1 MTFHKLGESRP
12 CASMRCEGKLR
23 SPNMPGVQSVS
34 IEAFFKPSTIAVIG
48 ASTNPEKLGH
58 AVLDN
63 LVNGG
68 YHQDGRR
75 VVPIN
80 PGADSILGLKT
91 YPVVTDVEGPI
102 DLAVIVIP
110 YPHVPDALRTCG
122 EKRIPAV
129 IVISAGFREAGME
142 GLEREHELL
151 DIARQ
156 YDIRLIG
163 PNCLGVI
170 DTFTPM
176 NASFSADMPPRGPM
190 GFMSQSGA
198 LGTAILD
205 WAQAGRLG
213 LSKFVSLGNKADVD
227 EIELLRAWKDDPTS
241 NVLLCYIEGLSDGQ
255 EFIRVAREVTKT
267 KPIVA
272 LKSGVTQAGS
282 RAVSS
287 HTGSLAGSEQAYQA
301 AFHQAGVIRA
311 QSLQDLFDY
320 AIAFGYLP
328 PLHGDRIA
336 IVTNAGGPG
345 ILATDAIER
354 SGLQLARFEP
364 GIIQALEEFLP
375 DAASAANP
383 VDVLGDARADRYRFA
398 LEEVTKDPHVDGVL
412 VILTPQA
419 MTEIVE
425 TAQVITEIAGT
436 VDIPVLACFMGE
448 ARVEAGTKVLE
459 AHNVPNFAFPER
471 AAMVLKGMSRFL
483 QQQEKPL
490 PTFEQFEVDR
500 AAVERIIEAVL
511 SEGRVSIGDSEA
523 RSILEAYGL
532 EIPKSKLAESSD
544 QAVEFASDMGYPVVL
559 KIASPDILHKT
570 DVGGVKINLENSTD
584 VRDAFDLITYR
595 AQRYLPEARIWG
607 CLVQKMVPEGL
618 EVLIGMNR
626 DPQFGPLITFGLG
639 GIYVET
645 LKDVAFRIA
654 PLSIVE
660 ASEMLAEIRAS
671 ALLDGVRG
679 NPPVDRPVL
688 IDAILRIAQLVQ
700 DFPMIAELDINPFIA
715 YQEGQGGIAIDMRL
729 ILESNERSRHNSDTV
744 EPGSSS

>member
-1 MTFHKLGESRP
+1 MSLK
-12 CASMRCEGKLR
+12 
-23 SPNMPGVQSVS
+23 
-34 IEAFFKPSTIAVIG
+34 AFFEPTAIAVIG
-48 ASTNPEKLGH
+48 ASTNSEKLGY

-68 YHQDGRR
+68 YQQDGRK
-75 VVPIN
+75 VFPIN
-80 PGADSILGLKT
+80 PGADSILGLKA
-91 YPVVTDVEGPI
+91 YPVVTDIEDPI

-110 YPHVPDALRTCG
+110 YPYVPDALRTCG
-122 EKRIPAV
+122 EKNIPAV

-142 GLEREHELL
+142 GLERERELIE
-151 DIARQ
+151 IADE
-156 YDIRLIG
+156 YGIRLIG

-176 NASFSADMPPRGPM
+176 NASFSADIPPLGPM

-227 EIELLRAWKDDPTS
+227 EIDLLRVWKNDETS
-241 NVLLCYIEGLSDGQ
+241 KVLLCYIEGLNDGQ
-255 EFIRVAREVTKT
+255 EFIRVARDVTNS

-311 QSLQDLFDY
+311 HSLQDLFDY

-328 PLHGDRIA
+328 PLLGDRIA

-354 SGLQLARFEP
+354 SGLQLARFESK
-364 GIIQALEEFLP
+364 IIRALEEFLP

-398 LEEVTKDPHVDGVL
+398 LEEIVQDPNVDGVL

-425 TAQVITEIAGT
+425 TAQVITEIAGE
-436 VDIPVLACFMGE
+436 VDLPILACFMGE
-448 ARVEAGTKVLE
+448 ARVEAGTRVLDK
-459 AHNVPNFAFPER
+459 HNVPNFSFPER
-471 AAMVLKGMSRFL
+471 AAMVFEAMSRFRH
-483 QQQEKPL
+483 QKEKPL
-490 PTFEQFEVDR
+490 PHYESFDVNQ
-500 AAVERIIEAVL
+500 AAVEEIIAKVL

-523 RSILEAYGL
+523 RSILTAYGL
-532 EIPKSKLAESSD
+532 KIPASELAESAD
-544 QAVEFASDMGYPVVL
+544 QAVEYAIEMGYPVVL

-570 DVGGVKINLENSTD
+570 DVGGVKVNLESATD

-626 DPQFGPLITFGLG
+626 DPQFGPLVTFGLG
-639 GIYVET
+639 GIYVEI
-645 LKDVAFRIA
+645 LKDVSFRVA
-654 PLSIVE
+654 PFSAAE
-660 ASEMLAEIRAS
+660 AREMLNEIRAS
-671 ALLDGVRG
+671 ALLEGVRG
-679 NPPVDRPVL
+679 EPPVDHDML

-700 DFPMIAELDINPFIA
+700 DFPMIAELDINPFIV
-715 YQEGQGGIAIDMRL
+715 YEEGQGGIAIDMRL
-729 ILESNERSRHNSDTV
+729 ILEASEKTKNHSDPV
-744 EPGSSS
+744 DPGSSS